1 MIIVENIYK
10 QFGVNK
16 VLNDVSFTFE
26 QGKTNLIIGE
36 SGSGKTTLL
45 KILIGLH
52 ELDSGN
58 IIYDGR
64 VFNQM
69 KLKEKRQ
76 IRQEIGM
83 LFQGGAL
90 FDYMTV
96 EENIMFPL
104 TMFTNQSNEEKLD
117 RVNFCLKRVNLDNKN
132 ELLPAELSGGML
144 KRVAIARA
152 ISMNPRYLLC
162 DEPNSG
168 LDPKT
173 AILIDN
179 LIKEITEEYN
189 ITTIV
194 NTHDMNSVMQIG
206 ENIAFIYSGSI
217 WWKGNKEEL
226 INSNNKELNE
236 FVFAS
241 ELFKRLKK
249 SS

>member
-10 QFGVNK
+10 QFGVNR

-26 QGKTNLIIGE
+26 KGKTNLIIGE

-104 TMFTNQSNEEKLD
+104 TMFTNQSTEEKLD
-117 RVNFCLKRVNLDNKN
+117 RVNFCLKRVNLENKN

-206 ENIAFIYSGSI
+206 EKIAFIYDGSI
-217 WWKGNKEEL
+217 WWEGNKEEL
-226 INSNNKELNE
+226 INSNNMELNE

-249 SS
+249 S

>member
-1 MIIVENIYK
+1 MIIVEGIYK

-52 ELDSGN
+52 ELDRGN

-64 VFNQM
+64 VFNGM

-117 RVNFCLKRVNLDNKN
+117 RVNFCLKRVNLENKN
-132 ELLPAELSGGML
+132 ELIPSELSGGML

-206 ENIAFIYSGSI
+206 EKIAFIHNGSI
-217 WWKGNKEEL
+217 WWEGNKEEL